1 MISAPTLTARPNP
14 RPPLF
19 LATTLPGPWLLSTA
33 RPDQSAWVVVDR
45 LGCWIVPA
53 ENALLAAGTG
63 VVLCGT
69 AAFALG
75 PWLIRR
81 IPEPVLEEGDT
92 KPPYAELA
100 GPGTRAA
107 YWCGG
112 AAAVAGGLIGW
123 MLGTSAGL
131 AAWLILA
138 VVGAVL
144 GYIDARTR
152 YLPSAIIWP
161 SYVLVG
167 LALVAGAAATGEWGS
182 LRRAAI
188 AGVIGF
194 GVFYLLWYVFPRG
207 VGFGDVRLSGL
218 LSIALGWL
226 GWGELVVG
234 LYGGFFLGAVIGIV
248 LTATKVLKRKQLFPF
263 GPYMLVGALVG
274 VLAGQQLENLY
285 LG

>member
-1 MISAPTLTARPNP
+1 MSA
-14 RPPLF
+14 
-19 LATTLPGPWLLSTA
+19 
-33 RPDQSAWVVVDR
+33 D
-45 LGCWIVPA
+45 
-53 ENALLAAGTG
+53 NALLAAGAG
-63 VVLCGT
+63 VVLCGPV
-69 AAFALG
+69 AFVVG
-75 PWLIRR
+75 PWLMRR

-92 KPPYAELA
+92 KTLYADLV
-100 GPGTRAA
+100 GRGSRAA
-107 YWCGG
+107 YWCG
-112 AAAVAGGLIGW
+112 ATAAVAGGLIGW

-131 AAWLILA
+131 VAWLILA

-161 SYVLVG
+161 SYALVG
-167 LALVAGAAATGEWGS
+167 LALVAGAAATGEWGL

-194 GVFYLLWYVFPRG
+194 GAFYLLWYVFPRG

-226 GWGELVVG
+226 GWGELILG
-234 LYGGFFLGAVIGIV
+234 LYGGFFLGAVIGVV
-248 LTATKVLKRKQLFPF
+248 LTAAKVLKRKQLFPF
-263 GPYMLVGALVG
+263 GPFMLVGALIG
-274 VLAGQQLENLY
+274 VLAGQPLENLY